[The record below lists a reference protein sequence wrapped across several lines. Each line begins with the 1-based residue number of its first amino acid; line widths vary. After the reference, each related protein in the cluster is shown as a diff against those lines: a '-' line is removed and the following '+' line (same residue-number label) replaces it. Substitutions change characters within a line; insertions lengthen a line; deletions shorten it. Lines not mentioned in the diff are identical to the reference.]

1 VSPAEAS
8 CVKVMVVD
16 DSATVRGIIIRML
29 EADPG
34 VSVVATART
43 GLSAISE
50 MSRNKTI
57 DVIVL
62 DIEMPEMDG
71 LTALP
76 KLLELDPNVQVI
88 MASTLTQRNG
98 WMSLKALEAGAT
110 DYVPKPSASRLSQS
124 DDFRRELLDK
134 VKTLSARRR
143 SIKGDV
149 AQKPEPASPQARQ
162 AKPPRRPQ
170 LPISRPK
177 ANGIQLRQ
185 KTAGKPD
192 IIAIGS
198 STGGP
203 QALGTLFGALPPDR
217 ISQPII
223 ITQHM
228 PPTFTAILAEHLGQK
243 SGWNCVEAEDG
254 MPIVGKQVLI
264 APGDRHMLVNTR
276 GGSPVVKLSDGERE
290 NFCRPAVDPMFRTA
304 VNVFGS
310 KVLGVILTGMGS
322 DGCQGAKT
330 IVDAGGNMVA
340 QDEASSVVWGMPG
353 AVANAGV
360 CCAVLPL
367 SQLGDLIVR
376 HATGVTS

>member
-1 VSPAEAS
+1 MSLIQAS
-8 CVKVMVVD
+8 SVNVMVVD

-34 VSVVATART
+34 ISVVATART
-43 GLSAISE
+43 GTAAIAE
-50 MSRNKTI
+50 MSRNKNI
-57 DVIVL
+57 EVIVL

-76 KLLELDPNVQVI
+76 KLLQLDPSVQVI

-124 DDFRRELLDK
+124 DDFRRELLEK

-143 SIKGDV
+143 RMKGVSTQRSVPSSPRVANAIPVRTAQPVVPRAQSASI
-149 AQKPEPASPQARQ
+149 
-162 AKPPRRPQ
+162 Q
-170 LPISRPK
+170 LRPK
-177 ANGIQLRQ
+177 A
-185 KTAGKPD
+185 AGRPE
-192 IIAIGS
+192 IIAIGC

-203 QALGTLFGALPPDR
+203 QALGTLFGALSSQR
-217 ISQPII
+217 IAQPII

-228 PPTFTAILAEHLGQK
+228 PPTFTSILAQHLQK
-243 SGWNCVEAEDG
+243 QTGWTCVEAEDG
-254 MPIVGKQVLI
+254 MAIVGHQVLI
-264 APGDRHMLVNTR
+264 APGNRHMLVENSN
-276 GGSPVVKLSDGERE
+276 GKPVVKLSDGAPE
-290 NFCRPAVDPMFRTA
+290 NFCRPAVDPMFRSA
-304 VNVFGS
+304 VKMFGA

-330 IVDAGGNMVA
+330 IVNAGGNVVA

-353 AVANAGV
+353 AVAQAGV
-360 CCAVLPL
+360 CCAVVPL
-367 SQLGDLIVR
+367 SQLGDVIAR
-376 HATGVTS
+376 HATGLTS

>member
-1 VSPAEAS
+1 
-8 CVKVMVVD
+8 MVVD

-34 VSVVATART
+34 ISVVATART
-43 GLSAISE
+43 GVAAIAE
-50 MSRNKTI
+50 MSRNKNI
-57 DVIVL
+57 EVIVL

-76 KLLELDPNVQVI
+76 KLLQLDPSVQVI

-124 DDFRRELLDK
+124 DDFRRELLEK

-143 SIKGDV
+143 RMKGISTQRPV
-149 AQKPEPASPQARQ
+149 PSSPRVTNAIPARTAQPAV
-162 AKPPRRPQ
+162 PRVQSAGFQ
-170 LPISRPK
+170 LRPK
-177 ANGIQLRQ
+177 AV
-185 KTAGKPD
+185 GKPD

-203 QALGTLFGALPPDR
+203 QALGTLFGALSSER
-217 ISQPII
+217 IAQPII

-228 PPTFTAILAEHLGQK
+228 PPTFTSILAQHLQK
-243 SGWNCVEAEDG
+243 QTGWTCFEAEDG
-254 MPIVGKQVLI
+254 MAIVGRQVLI
-264 APGDRHMLVNTR
+264 APGNRHMLVENR
-276 GGSPVVKLSDGERE
+276 NGKPVVKLSDGAPE
-290 NFCRPAVDPMFRTA
+290 NFCRPAVDPMFRSA
-304 VNVFGS
+304 VKMFGA

-330 IVDAGGNMVA
+330 IVNAGGNVVA

-353 AVANAGV
+353 AVAQAGV
-360 CCAVLPL
+360 CCAVVPL
-367 SQLGDLIVR
+367 SQLGDVIAR
-376 HATGVTS
+376 HATGLTS